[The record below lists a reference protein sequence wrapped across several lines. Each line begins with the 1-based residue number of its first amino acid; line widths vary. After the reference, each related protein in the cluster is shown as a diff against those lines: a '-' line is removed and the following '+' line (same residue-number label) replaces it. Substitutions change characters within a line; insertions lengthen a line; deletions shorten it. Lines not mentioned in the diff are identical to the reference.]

1 MGLGSF
7 CALPLFSPSSFLSFS
22 PLYSLP
28 LTLPFN
34 STAVTPVDLKDD
46 RLAKATGFD
55 LIYEARDLDLP
66 QNIRDG
72 LAQSRGSLTE
82 TKKRVSES
90 KLRFAIEVL
99 PYIKKT
105 YWTKAKEA
113 LRLQIGTL
121 RMDLNTLSE
130 SLPKVDKEPA
140 LSIKSSFWSEIES
153 LDFYIRQKDV
163 DASLSSYKAALS
175 SLDGL
180 LTLLL

>member
-1 MGLGSF
+1 MGVLILLHYNTS
-7 CALPLFSPSSFLSFS
+7 LRRLSSLFLIFTHFKAS
-22 PLYSLP
+22 
-28 LTLPFN
+28 
-34 STAVTPVDLKDD
+34 AVTPVDLKDD

-72 LAQSRGSLTE
+72 LTQSRGSLTE

-105 YWTKAKEA
+105 YWNKAKEA

-130 SLPKVDKEPA
+130 SLPKVEKEPA
-140 LSIKSSFWSEIES
+140 LAIKSSFWSEIET
-153 LDFYIRQKDV
+153 LDFYMRQKDV
-163 DASLSSYKAALS
+163 DASLSSYKTALS
-175 SLDGL
+175 SLDSL
-180 LTLLL
+180 LT

>member
-1 MGLGSF
+1 MGTH
-7 CALPLFSPSSFLSFS
+7 
-22 PLYSLP
+22 SLTHLLARSLTHSLTHFP

-55 LIYEARDLDLP
+55 LIYEARDFDLP

-82 TKKRVSES
+82 TKKRVSGS

-163 DASLSSYKAALS
+163 EASLSSYKAALS
-175 SLDGL
+175 SLDSL